1 MFWGVPLVG
10 FAIAFGFYPSDQG
23 LIYNLVGWL
32 ISSFYTFVMWFGS
45 RTIFIHHRRNYPNR
59 SNNKERLI
67 RQNVWGVLYVVIA
80 GVILNYIES
89 LFGTDPNRSILQA
102 STAIISLNFYVMFQ
116 AIYEGIYYLN
126 KLHETEQRAKDLE
139 RENTQ
144 SQLET
149 LKNQINPHFL
159 FNSLN
164 TLSAIIPEDAELSVA
179 FVDKLAYVYRY
190 ILEIREKEI
199 ITLEEELEYI
209 KSYLFLLKIRFGENF
224 QVSMDLDDEAKKK
237 KIVPLSLQIL
247 IENAIKHNVV
257 SKKKPLHIEILTKD
271 NNKLVV
277 KNNLQKKNSII
288 QSTHVGLQNISNRYK
303 LLSGDSI
310 EVEESA
316 EVFQVVIPLI

>member
-1 MFWGVPLVG
+1 MSWGIPLVG
-10 FAIAFGFYPSDQG
+10 FVIAFGFFPSNEG
-23 LIYNLVGWL
+23 LIYNLIGWC
-32 ISSFYTFVMWFGS
+32 ISTCYTFVMWFGS
-45 RTIFIHHRRNYPNR
+45 RTIFIHHRKKIQNR

-67 RQNVWGVLYVVIA
+67 RQNIWGISYILIA
-80 GVILNYIES
+80 CVILNSVEDS
-89 LFGTDPNRSILQA
+89 FGDNSNRPILRA
-102 STAIISLNFYVMFQ
+102 STSIISLNFFVMFQ

-126 KLHETEQRAKDLE
+126 KLHETEQRTKDLE
-139 RENTQ
+139 RENAH

-164 TLSAIIPEDAELSVA
+164 TLSAIIPEDADLSVE

-199 ITLEEELEYI
+199 ITLNEELNYI
-209 KSYLFLLKIRFGENF
+209 ESYLFLLKIRFGENF
-224 QVSMDLDDEAKKK
+224 QVSMDLDESVKKK
-237 KIVPLSLQIL
+237 NIVPLSLQIL

-257 SKKKPLHIEILTKD
+257 SKRKPLKIEIFTKD
-271 NNKLVV
+271 HNKLIV

-288 QSTHVGLQNISNRYK
+288 QSTHVGLQNIDNRYK

-310 EVEESA
+310 TIEENE
-316 EVFQVVIPLI
+316 EVFQVILPLI